1 MPLSYS
7 LAAFYFAYFAYAGA
21 LVAYLPAYFAWR
33 GLHAAEIAF
42 ILALPQFARI
52 FAPAAWGAIA
62 DRSRAPRG
70 IVMLAC
76 AITAAAFA
84 LLPFAAGAVD
94 IALLI
99 ALMSVLNAGALPLVE
114 AITLGSLAAQGGGN
128 VGRYGP
134 IRLWGSVGFVLTVL
148 AGGIW
153 LDIFSAGSLPGVLA
167 VLAVFSL
174 VAAHRLPA
182 APVSASPPRLE
193 SLRLGTPAWLLLG
206 AGFCMAAAHGTL
218 YAFLTLHLQGLGYSG
233 TLIGAL
239 WMLGVL
245 AEIAVFAYLPDIFRR
260 YALSAVIA
268 ASFLCAIVRFLALGW
283 AAGLLWVAALAQLLH
298 AGTFG
303 AFHAASVAAV
313 QRVFPDSAQARGQ
326 ALFSGLTYGAGG
338 AVGALAAGWAWE
350 AAGPGPSFS
359 LSALFGLAGLLLA
372 YPLKR
377 AGL

>member
-1 MPLSYS
+1 MPLSYP

-62 DRSRAPRG
+62 DRSGAPRG

-76 AITAAAFA
+76 GITAAAFA
-84 LLPFAAGAVD
+84 LMPFAAGAVD
-94 IALLI
+94 VALVI

-128 VGRYGP
+128 AGRYGP

-148 AGGIW
+148 AGGVW
-153 LDIFSAGSLPGVLA
+153 LDVFSAGSLPGVLA
-167 VLAVFSL
+167 VLAIFSL
-174 VAAHRLPA
+174 VAAHRLPTA
-182 APVSASPPRLE
+182 AVSASPRLE
-193 SLRLGTPAWLLLG
+193 SVRLGRRAWLLLG

-233 TLIGAL
+233 TLIGTL
-239 WMLGVL
+239 WTLGVL
-245 AEIAVFAYLPDIFRR
+245 AEIVVFAYLPDIFRR

-268 ASFLCAIVRFLALGW
+268 ASFVCAIVRFLALGW
-283 AAGLLWVAALAQLLH
+283 AAGMLWVAALAQLLH
-298 AGTFG
+298 GGTFG

-313 QRVFPDSAQARGQ
+313 QRVFPDSAHARGQ
-326 ALFSGLTYGAGG
+326 ALFSGLAYGAGG